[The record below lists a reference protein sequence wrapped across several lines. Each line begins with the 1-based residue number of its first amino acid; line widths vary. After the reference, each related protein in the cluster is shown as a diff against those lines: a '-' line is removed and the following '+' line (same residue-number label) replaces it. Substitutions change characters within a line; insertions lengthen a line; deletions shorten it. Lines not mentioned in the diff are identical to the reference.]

1 MFWKE
6 GMHKSSLQG
15 LAHMFSS
22 CFTPSYRQMS
32 ITWGGKGTSRIR
44 GLMPF
49 RYLSIG
55 GPINL
60 YTSVVTLIAAFLTSP
75 FGLLNAWVTKFI
87 RASDGKPVRLGG
99 WIPYSGTAW
108 SSNCSRPN
116 TGLHMP
122 CAIHSTVNSTVRNM
136 QCSCNDKD
144 AT

>member
-32 ITWGGKGTSRIR
+32 FTWGGKGTSQIR

-55 GPINL
+55 GPVNL
-60 YTSVVTLIAAFLTSP
+60 YTSVVSLIAAFRTSQ
-75 FGLLNAWVTKFI
+75 FGLFEC
-87 RASDGKPVRLGG
+87 LGHEIHDLGHLTENRFG
-99 WIPYSGTAW
+99 WEVEFHTALGTAW

-116 TGLHMP
+116 TGLNMP
-122 CAIHSTVNSTVRNM
+122 CAIRSFC
-136 QCSCNDKD
+136 QQ
-144 AT
+144 